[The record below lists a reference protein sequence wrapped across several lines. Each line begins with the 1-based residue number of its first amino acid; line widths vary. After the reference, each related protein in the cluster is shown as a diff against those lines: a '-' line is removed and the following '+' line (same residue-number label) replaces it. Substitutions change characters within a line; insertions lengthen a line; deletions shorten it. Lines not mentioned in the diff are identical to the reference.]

1 MEEKDLKVRLLL
13 AILIGIAFFTTGC
26 TKPTDLNELIG
37 MSKNIQEL
45 YYEERNSGE
54 VIFDGKVWAKDNQF
68 KYEVTI
74 YSNNEKIDTLG
85 LLTDN
90 SGKNII
96 YRIQNPNAS
105 SAPST
110 GISGRFQGIR
120 EDSFLRYID
129 GIDPQ
134 KAEIVGTEEVE
145 GRQSV
150 IVKTNAA
157 DGAEPS
163 KLWIDKKTGVPTKIE
178 FAENEKIVTSLTYR
192 NIKIGPGSV
201 SDKELVVPES
211 AIVLE

>member
-1 MEEKDLKVRLLL
+1 MKVRLLL

>member
-1 MEEKDLKVRLLL
+1 MKARLFW

-26 TKPTDLNELIG
+26 TKSTDLDDLIG
-37 MSKNIQEL
+37 MSKDIQEL

-54 VIFDGKVWAKDNQF
+54 IIFDGKVWAKDNQF

-74 YSNNEKIDTLG
+74 YNNNEKIDTLG
-85 LLTDN
+85 SLTDN
-90 SGKNII
+90 SGKNIK

-105 SAPST
+105 STPST
-110 GISGRFQGIR
+110 GISGTFREIR

-129 GIDPQ
+129 KIDPK
-134 KAEIVGTEEVE
+134 KAEILGAEEVE

-150 IVKTNAA
+150 IVKTNTANGV
-157 DGAEPS
+157 DPS

-178 FAENEKIVTSLTYR
+178 FAENEKSLTSLTYR

-201 SDKELVVPES
+201 SDQEFAIPES
-211 AIVLE
+211 AIILEQ

>member
-26 TKPTDLNELIG
+26 TKPTELNELIG

>member
-1 MEEKDLKVRLLL
+1 MKVRLLL

-178 FAENEKIVTSLTYR
+178 FAENEQMVSSLTYK

-201 SDKELVVPES
+201 ADKEFVVPES